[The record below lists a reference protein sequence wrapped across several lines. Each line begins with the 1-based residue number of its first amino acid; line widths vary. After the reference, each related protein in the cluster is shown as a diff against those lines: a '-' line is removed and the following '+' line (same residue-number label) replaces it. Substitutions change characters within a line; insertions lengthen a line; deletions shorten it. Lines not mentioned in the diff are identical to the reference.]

1 MGKVYKDINIKLSE
15 LDNYTVNR
23 GDKNKVLYILDAN
36 YIPSLKQTRPKRVTI
51 GYAFN
56 GTEMHPN
63 DRFKDYFGEIW
74 SRVTNEKPI
83 ARFKKVGLYAAVNLI
98 CKSTQLRNFLN
109 LCLGDS
115 LADAVLDYAMFSIKC
130 HTDATSQF
138 EDRMREEFLF
148 SNTPY
153 SDSWYSDFFNNKFS
167 REAVLNLKKLWAQH
181 CVKDLGVR
189 EVWLCIDGSN
199 DDCHSKGVE
208 LAEKGH
214 AKSHLNTDIVSFSYA
229 VTEAG
234 LPVTFDIYRGGM
246 VDGKAMQGIINFLT
260 ECKIKVKGVTLD
272 RGYCDETCVSFL
284 RNNNIEFEIM
294 LKGNTSGYV
303 NAVEELG
310 EVIKFNTD
318 YLVED
323 ACMFAAQSRFK
334 IFNSSEQQDY
344 ITIFYDYVNA
354 AERIADLQKKM
365 FKEKNRLIECIA
377 NGEDAPKVAEKY
389 KELLS
394 IEKVGDLSTVVINK
408 EELQKS
414 IQKKGLSGIA
424 SSTPETPSQINRR
437 YVCRNSSETQYMF
450 LKTQLGYGAM
460 RVHYTQGLIA
470 KFTVAFVASI
480 IRYQLEQIAVKLGR
494 STNKILNELN
504 LVNIWS
510 LDNLYRYD
518 RNLNTLQQSIFK
530 ELEAENAYTVLD
542 EAVKTANNRI
552 LGKTPAPK
560 HRKPGRKVDKSGI
573 IEKKKTRHK
582 PGPKKGYKRGN
593 LNKDGSVRQK
603 PGPKMGSHH
612 RKTGAALE
620 SSVQ

>member
-1 MGKVYKDINIKLSE
+1 M
-15 LDNYTVNR
+15 
-23 GDKNKVLYILDAN
+23 
-36 YIPSLKQTRPKRVTI
+36 
-51 GYAFN
+51 
-56 GTEMHPN
+56 
-63 DRFKDYFGEIW
+63 
-74 SRVTNEKPI
+74 
-83 ARFKKVGLYAAVNLI
+83 I
-98 CKSTQLRNFLN
+98 CKSTQLRNFLYI
-109 LCLGDS
+109 CLGDS
-115 LADAVLDYAMFSIKC
+115 LSDAVLDYAMFSIKC

-199 DDCHSKGVE
+199 DDCQSKGVE

-246 VDGKAMQGIINFLT
+246 VDGKAMQGIINFLA

-272 RGYCDETCVSFL
+272 RGYCDESCVSFL

-334 IFNSSEQQDY
+334 IFNSSKQQDY

-377 NGEDAPKVAEKY
+377 KGEDAPKVAEKY

-424 SSTPETPSQINRR
+424 SSTPESPSQINRR

-450 LKTQLGYGAM
+450 LKTQLGYGTM

-494 STNKILNELN
+494 STNKIINELN

-518 RNLNTLQQSIFK
+518 RNLNILQHSIFK
-530 ELEAENAYTVLD
+530 ELGAENAYTVLD
-542 EAVKTANNRI
+542 DAVKTANNRI

-573 IEKKKTRHK
+573 IEKKKTRLK
-582 PGPKKGYKRGN
+582 PGPKKGYKRGD

-612 RKTGAALE
+612 RKTGAVLE
-620 SSVQ
+620 SPAQ